1 VRRVAVPLSLTAE
14 ATRPR
19 DGRPA
24 SLMGPTMG
32 VTWSLQAWVPRGL
45 ADADLSAAVQGACD
59 TVVAQMSTW
68 EPSSDLCRFNAAPAG
83 TWVEVPPHLM
93 TVVGV
98 ACDLAAQSGG
108 AFDPTV
114 GALTDLWGFGPEG
127 PVAAAPDLASRNL
140 AASGWRELRLDRAN
154 GRVFQPGGLK
164 LDLSGIA
171 KGFGVDLA
179 AEALAA
185 LGVRDYLLEIGGE
198 LRGGGV
204 KGDGQPWWV
213 EIETPPGGELPEPPI
228 FIALHGLSIAT
239 SGDWRRTWSDGG
251 GRYSH
256 TLDPVTR
263 APVAG
268 PVAAVSVLHPSCM
281 QADALCTAL
290 TVLGPAG
297 EAFACEHDI
306 AARIVSRQPD
316 DLTEWISPAFARLL
330 DDA

>member
-1 VRRVAVPLSLTAE
+1 MRRVAVPLSLTAE

-24 SLMGPTMG
+24 SLKGPTMG

-45 ADADLSAAVQGACD
+45 ADGGLSAAVQGACD

-68 EPSSDLCRFNAAPAG
+68 EPSSDLCRFNGAPAG
-83 TWVEVPPHLM
+83 AWVEVPPHLM
-93 TVVGV
+93 TVVAV
-98 ACDLAAQSGG
+98 ACDLAEESGG

-114 GALTDLWGFGPEG
+114 GALTDLWGFGPAG
-127 PVAAAPDLASRNL
+127 PVAAAPNLASRNR
-140 AASGWRELRLDRAN
+140 AATGWRELRLDRAN
-154 GRVFQPGGLK
+154 GRLLQPGGLR

-179 AEALAA
+179 AEALEA

-213 EIETPPGGELPEPPI
+213 EIETPPGGELSEPPI
-228 FIALHGLSIAT
+228 LIALHGLSVAT

-263 APVAG
+263 APAAG

-290 TVLGPAG
+290 AVLGPAG

-316 DLTEWISPAFARLL
+316 GLAEWISPAFARLL

>member
-1 VRRVAVPLSLTAE
+1 MRRVAVPLSLTAE
-14 ATRPR
+14 STRPR

-24 SLMGPTMG
+24 SLEGPTMG
-32 VTWSLQAWVPRGL
+32 VTWSLRAWVPRGL
-45 ADADLSAAVQGACD
+45 TDAVLSAAVQGACD

-68 EPSSDLCRFNAAPAG
+68 EPGSDLCRFNAAPAG
-83 TWVEVPPHLM
+83 AWVEVPPHLM
-93 TVVGV
+93 SVV
-98 ACDLAAQSGG
+98 AAAYDLAEETGG

-114 GALTDLWGFGPEG
+114 GALTDLWGFGPAG
-127 PVAAAPDLASRNL
+127 PVAAAPDRASRNL
-140 AASGWRELRLDRAN
+140 AATGWRELRLDRPD
-154 GRVFQPGGLK
+154 GRLFQPGGLR

-179 AEALAA
+179 AEALEA

-204 KGDGQPWWV
+204 KGDGEPWWV
-213 EIETPPGGELPEPPI
+213 EIESPPGGELPQPPI
-228 FIALHGLSIAT
+228 LIALHGLSVAT
-239 SGDWRRTWSDGG
+239 SGDWRRTWSDGS

-256 TLDPVTR
+256 TLDPITR

-268 PVAAVSVLHPSCM
+268 SVASVSVLHASCM

-306 AARIVSRQPD
+306 VARIVSRGQAG
-316 DLTEWISPAFARLL
+316 LTEWMSPAFARLV
-330 DDA
+330 DET

>member
-1 VRRVAVPLSLTAE
+1 MRRVAVPLSLTAE

-93 TVVGV
+93 TVVAV
-98 ACDLAAQSGG
+98 ACDLAEESGG

-114 GALTDLWGFGPEG
+114 GALTDLWGFGPAG

-228 FIALHGLSIAT
+228 LIALHGLSIAT

-306 AARIVSRQPD
+306 AARIVARRSD
-316 DLTEWISPAFARLL
+316 GLAEWISPAFAQLL